1 LIIHRLKA
9 SAFKSIGDPISLE
22 LPEDGRIGILGPN
35 ESGKTTLLEA
45 IEYSLYGLRRGRA
58 AEESRENIV
67 TWGREEARLEIE
79 FTSGQERYL
88 LRRAFDIH
96 GGHKARLTP
105 IVDSKEDGAN
115 AISSLTEIE
124 TKIEQITG
132 MDRDSFTKLV
142 YVKQKDLDALKELA
156 KARREQ
162 LVNKVMG
169 IEVFDDAVAKA
180 KLDLTA
186 VEKDLEKR
194 QLELESVRRNAQA
207 YEEKLAQKN
216 RLETEITD
224 LRKHLQEK
232 DAELSTAQN
241 LLKGYDW
248 LSAYTSCRGLA
259 SSIEGQRSRIQQ
271 DIEAAADL
279 KRQMETYQNL
289 LAKFR
294 PEVEKLEHLR
304 TAFSTLQSRLEQ
316 SQSAVSSLRARE
328 NEVVIGA
335 GLTGK
340 ERELLIQDPQARK
353 QRQLVQFTLALV
365 LCVALIA
372 IAAFSRQFI
381 VGLLALL
388 CGMSAVKFY
397 RTYQKIDR
405 ILGSSAEIQ
414 AVKTQLADET
424 RRLHQVQEEIDSL
437 IAETDIKGLADADL
451 VLSGI
456 SNEIKQVTGQT
467 SIQAVDA
474 LRQNAHQRLR
484 ELDESDPSAKLQQLD
499 RQLAERTA
507 EIERLEEAK
516 PPSADNLQY
525 DKDQHEKAKQ
535 TVETL
540 RKEYGDFDGELRE
553 RLGTVSLL
561 EADLQRLIG
570 DFNRRPSLEADYKAL
585 DDRKKVLEL
594 VVHEL
599 GETSRELRGRVIPHA
614 SFIINQILPTL
625 TDGRYSQFEITEDL
639 KFKAYSGEAR
649 GYKEREVFSGG
660 TQDQF
665 LIALRLAF
673 TQSILDSRVMADKY
687 SLLMD
692 ECISSSDDQR
702 KQGIFE
708 ILQAMKK
715 TFSQIFII
723 AHEDISNFVDHYI
736 VLGRSQQGYTQI
748 RSKSW

>member
-1 LIIHRLKA
+1 VIIHRLKA

-22 LPEDGRIGILGPN
+22 LPEEGRIGILGPN

-58 AEESRENIV
+58 SEESRENMV
-67 TWGREEARLEIE
+67 TWGKEEARLEIE

-124 TKIEQITG
+124 AKIEQITG

-169 IEVFDDAVAKA
+169 IEIFDDAVAKA
-180 KLDLTA
+180 KLDFTEI
-186 VEKDLEKR
+186 EKDLEKR

-216 RLETEITD
+216 KLQTEIAD
-224 LRKHLQEK
+224 LRRRLQEK

-248 LSAYTSCRGLA
+248 LSTYTSSKGLA
-259 SSIEGQRSRIQQ
+259 SSIEGQRSRIEQ

-279 KRQMETYQNL
+279 KRQMETYQDL

-294 PEVEKLEHLR
+294 PEVERLERLR

-328 NEVVIGA
+328 NEVAIGA

-340 ERELLIQDPQARK
+340 ERELLSQDLQVGK
-353 QRQLVQFTLALV
+353 QRQLTQFALALV
-365 LCVALIA
+365 LSVALMA
-372 IAAFSRQFI
+372 IAAFFRQFI
-381 VGLLALL
+381 AGLLALL
-388 CGMSAVKFY
+388 CGVSAIKFY

-414 AVKTQLADET
+414 AVKTQLANET
-424 RRLHQVQEEIDSL
+424 RRLHQVQKEIDSL
-437 IAETDIKGLADADL
+437 TAETGIRGLADADL
-451 VLSGI
+451 VLSSI
-456 SNEIKQVTGQT
+456 SNEIKQATGQT

-474 LRQNAHQRLR
+474 LRQNVHQRLK

-499 RQLAERTA
+499 RQLAEKTA

-540 RKEYGDFDGELRE
+540 RKEYGDLDGELRE

-561 EADLQRLIG
+561 ETDLQRLVI
-570 DFNRRPSLEADYKAL
+570 DFDRRPSLEADYKAL
-585 DDRKKVLEL
+585 DDRRKVLEL
-594 VVHEL
+594 VVREL

>member
-1 LIIHRLKA
+1 VIIHRLKA
-9 SAFKSIGDPISLE
+9 SAFKGIGDPISLE
-22 LPEDGRIGILGPN
+22 LPEEGRIGILGPN

-45 IEYSLYGLRRGRA
+45 IEYSLYGLRRGGSP
-58 AEESRENIV
+58 EEGRENIV
-67 TWGREEARLEIE
+67 TWGRDEARLEIE

-88 LRRAFDIH
+88 LHRAFDIH
-96 GGHKARLTP
+96 GRHKARLTP
-105 IVDSKEDGAN
+105 IVDGKEDSAN

-124 TKIEQITG
+124 AKTEQITG

-169 IEVFDDAVAKA
+169 IEVFDDVSAKA
-180 KLDLTA
+180 KLDFTGI
-186 VEKDLEKR
+186 EKDLEKR
-194 QLELESVRRNAQA
+194 QFELESVRRNAQA
-207 YEEKLAQKN
+207 YEEKLGQKIK
-216 RLETEITD
+216 LQTETAD
-224 LRKHLQEK
+224 LRKRLQEK
-232 DAELSTAQN
+232 DAELSTAQY
-241 LLKGYDW
+241 LFKGYDW
-248 LSAYTSCRGLA
+248 LSAYTSGKGLLG
-259 SSIEGQRSRIQQ
+259 SIEGQRSRIQQ
-271 DIEAAADL
+271 DMEAAADL
-279 KRQMETYQNL
+279 KRQLVTYQNL
-289 LAKFR
+289 LARYK
-294 PEVEKLEHLR
+294 PEVEKLERLR
-304 TAFSTLQSRLEQ
+304 TALLALQDRLEQ
-316 SQSAVSSLRARE
+316 SQSMIASLGARE
-328 NEVVIGA
+328 NEVAIRV

-340 ERELLIQDPQARK
+340 ERELLSQDLQAGK
-353 QRQLVQFTLALV
+353 QRQLVQFALALV
-365 LCVALIA
+365 LSVALTA
-372 IAAFSRQFI
+372 IAAFSKQLI

-388 CGMSAVKFY
+388 CGASAIKFY
-397 RTYQKIDR
+397 RTHQKIDR
-405 ILGSSAEIQ
+405 TLSSSAEIQ
-414 AVKTQLADET
+414 AVKMQLAGET
-424 RRLHQVQEEIDSL
+424 RRLRQVQEEIDSL
-437 IAETDIKGLADADL
+437 TAETGIKSLADADMAL
-451 VLSGI
+451 TGI

-474 LRQNAHQRLR
+474 LRQNVHQRLK
-484 ELDESDPSAKLQQLD
+484 ELDESDPAAKLQQLD
-499 RQLAERTA
+499 RQLAEKTS
-507 EIERLEEAK
+507 EIERLEESK
-516 PPSADNLQY
+516 PSSADNLQY
-525 DKDQHEKAKQ
+525 DKDQHEKTKQ
-535 TVETL
+535 TVEAL
-540 RKEYGDFDGELRE
+540 RKECGDLDGELRE
-553 RLGTVSLL
+553 RIGTVSLL
-561 EADLQRLIG
+561 EADLQHLMG
-570 DFNRRPSLEADYKAL
+570 DFNRRPTLEADCKAL
-585 DDRKKVLEL
+585 DDRKRVLEH
-594 VVHEL
+594 VVREL

-639 KFKAYSGEAR
+639 KFKAYSSEAR

-708 ILQAMKK
+708 VLQAMKK

-736 VLGRSQQGYTQI
+736 VFGRSQQGYTQI

>member
-1 LIIHRLKA
+1 MIIHRLKA
-9 SAFKSIGDPISLE
+9 SAFKSIGDQISLE
-22 LPEDGRIGILGPN
+22 LPEEGRIGILGPN

-58 AEESRENIV
+58 AEENRENIV
-67 TWGREEARLEIE
+67 TWGKEEVRLEIE

-96 GGHKARLTP
+96 GGHKARLLP
-105 IVDSKEDGAN
+105 IVDGKEDSTN

-124 TKIEQITG
+124 AKIGQITG

-180 KLDLTA
+180 KLDFTEI
-186 VEKDLEKR
+186 EKDLEKR
-194 QLELESVRRNAQA
+194 QLELESVQRNAQA
-207 YEEKLAQKN
+207 YEEKSSQKN
-216 RLETEITD
+216 RLQTEIAD
-224 LRKHLQEK
+224 LRKLLQEK
-232 DAELSTAQN
+232 DAELGTTQN

-248 LSAYTSCRGLA
+248 LSSYASSKGLA
-259 SSIEGQRSRIQQ
+259 SSVEGQRSRIQQ
-271 DIEAAADL
+271 DVEAAADL

-289 LAKFR
+289 LVKFR
-294 PEVEKLEHLR
+294 PEVEKLERLR

-328 NEVVIGA
+328 NEVAIRA

-340 ERELLIQDPQARK
+340 EREFLTQDPQARK

-372 IAAFSRQFI
+372 IAAFSKQFI

-388 CGMSAVKFY
+388 CGISAVKFY

-405 ILGSSAEIQ
+405 ILGSSAEIR

-424 RRLHQVQEEIDSL
+424 RRLHQVQREIDSL
-437 IAETDIKGLADADL
+437 TAETGIKGLADADL

-474 LRQNAHQRLR
+474 LRQNVHQRLK
-484 ELDESDPSAKLQQLD
+484 ELAESDPAAKLQQLD
-499 RQLAERTA
+499 HQLAEKTA

-516 PPSADNLQY
+516 PLSADNLQY

-540 RKEYGDFDGELRE
+540 RKEYGDLDGELRE

-570 DFNRRPSLEADYKAL
+570 DFNRRPSLEADCKAL
-585 DDRKKVLEL
+585 GGRKKVLEL
-594 VVHEL
+594 VVREL

-708 ILQAMKK
+708 VLQAMKK
-715 TFSQIFII
+715 TFAQIFII

>member
-1 LIIHRLKA
+1 MIIHRLKS
-9 SAFKSIGDPISLE
+9 SAFKSIGDPIGLE
-22 LPEDGRIGILGPN
+22 LPEEGRIGILGPN

-45 IEYSLYGLRRGRA
+45 IEYSLYGLRRGA
-58 AEESRENIV
+58 APEEGRENIV
-67 TWGREEARLEIE
+67 TWGKEEAKLEIE

-96 GGHKARLTP
+96 GRHRARLTP
-105 IVDSKEDGAN
+105 IVDDKEDSAN
-115 AISSLTEIE
+115 ALNSLTEIE
-124 TKIEQITG
+124 AKIEQITG

-180 KLDLTA
+180 KLDLTT
-186 VEKDLEKR
+186 VKKDLEKK
-194 QLELESVRRNAQA
+194 QLELESVQGNAQA
-207 YEEKLAQKN
+207 YEEKLAQKTK
-216 RLETEITD
+216 LQTEIAE
-224 LRKHLQEK
+224 LGKRLQEK
-232 DAELSTAQN
+232 ETEFGVAES

-248 LSAYTSCRGLA
+248 LSAYTSSKGLV
-259 SSIEGQRSRIQQ
+259 SSIEGQRSRVRQ
-271 DIEAAADL
+271 DIEATADL

-289 LAKFR
+289 LAKYK
-294 PEVEKLEHLR
+294 PEVDKLERLR
-304 TAFSTLQSRLEQ
+304 TAFVTLQSRLEQ
-316 SQSAVSSLRARE
+316 SQSAVASLRARE
-328 NEVVIGA
+328 NEVAIRT
-335 GLTGK
+335 GLAGK
-340 ERELLIQDPQARK
+340 ERELLSQDLQAGK
-353 QRQLVQFTLALV
+353 QRQFAQFALALV

-372 IAAFSRQFI
+372 IAVSLKQFI

-388 CGMSAVKFY
+388 CGVLAIRFY
-397 RTYQKIDR
+397 LTYGKIDR
-405 ILGSSAEIQ
+405 ILSSSAEIQ
-414 AVKTQLADET
+414 AVKIQLGNET
-424 RRLHQVQEEIDSL
+424 RRLHQVQREIDSFA
-437 IAETDIKGLADADL
+437 AEAGVKSLEDIDL
-451 VLSGI
+451 VLSRI
-456 SNEIKQVTGQT
+456 SNEIGQVTGQA
-467 SIQAVDA
+467 SIQAIDA
-474 LRQNAHQRLR
+474 LRENVHQRLK
-484 ELDESDPSAKLQQLD
+484 EFEESDPVAKLELLD
-499 RQLAERTA
+499 RQLAEKTL
-507 EIERLEEAK
+507 EIGRLKETK
-516 PPSADNLQY
+516 PTSADNLQY
-525 DKDQHEKAKQ
+525 DKDRHEKAKQ

-540 RKEYGDFDGELRE
+540 RRECAHVDGDLRGK
-553 RLGTVSLL
+553 LGTADLL
-561 EADLQRLIG
+561 EADLQRLAA
-570 DFNRRPSLEADYKAL
+570 DFNRRPSLEAEYKAL
-585 DDRKKVLEL
+585 DGKMNVLEL
-594 VVHEL
+594 VVREL

-614 SFIINQILPTL
+614 SFIVNQILPTL

-708 ILQAMKK
+708 VLQAMKK

>member
-1 LIIHRLKA
+1 MIVHRFKA

-22 LPEDGRIGILGPN
+22 LPEEGRIGILGPN

-67 TWGREEARLEIE
+67 TWGKEEARLETE

-105 IVDSKEDGAN
+105 IVDGKEDSAN
-115 AISSLTEIE
+115 ALSSLTEIE
-124 TKIEQITG
+124 ARIEQITG

-180 KLDLTA
+180 KLGVIA

-207 YEEKLAQKN
+207 YEEKLAQKDK
-216 RLETEITD
+216 LQTEIVE
-224 LRKHLQEK
+224 LRKSLQEK
-232 DAELSTAQN
+232 DAELGAAEN

-248 LSAYTSCRGLA
+248 LSAYTSSKGLVD
-259 SSIEGQRSRIQQ
+259 STEGQRSRIQQ

-279 KRQMETYQNL
+279 RRQMETYRNL
-289 LAKFR
+289 LAKLG
-294 PEVEKLEHLR
+294 PEVEKLERLR
-304 TAFSTLQSRLEQ
+304 TAFLALQSRLEQ

-335 GLTGK
+335 GLSGK

-388 CGMSAVKFY
+388 CGVSAVKFY
-397 RTYQKIDR
+397 RTYQRIDR
-405 ILGSSAEIQ
+405 ILGSSAEIL

-424 RRLHQVQEEIDSL
+424 RRLHEVQREIDSL
-437 IAETDIKGLADADL
+437 TAETGIKGLADANL

-474 LRQNAHQRLR
+474 LRQNVHQRLK
-484 ELDESDPSAKLQQLD
+484 ELNESDPAAKLQQLD
-499 RQLAERTA
+499 RQLAEKTM
-507 EIERLEEAK
+507 EIERLEQAK
-516 PPSADNLQY
+516 PPSADKLQY
-525 DKDQHEKAKQ
+525 DKDQHETAKQ
-535 TVETL
+535 TVEAL
-540 RKEYGDFDGELRE
+540 RKGYGDLDGELRE
-553 RLGTVSLL
+553 RIGTVSLL
-561 EADLQRLIG
+561 EADLQRLMG
-570 DFNRRPSLEADYKAL
+570 DFNRRPSLEADYTAL

-639 KFKAYSGEAR
+639 RFKAYSGEAR
-649 GYKEREVFSGG
+649 SYKEREVFSGG

-673 TQSILDSRVMADKY
+673 TQSVLDSRVMADKY

-708 ILQAMKK
+708 VLQAMKK
-715 TFSQIFII
+715 TLSQIFII

>member
-22 LPEDGRIGILGPN
+22 LPEEGRIGILGPN

-67 TWGREEARLEIE
+67 TWGKEEVRLEIE

-88 LRRAFDIH
+88 LRRALDIH
-96 GGHKARLTP
+96 GGHKARLIP
-105 IVDSKEDGAN
+105 IVDGKENSAN
-115 AISSLTEIE
+115 AISSLTEIDA
-124 TKIEQITG
+124 KIGQITG

-169 IEVFDDAVAKA
+169 IDVFDDAIAKA
-180 KLDLTA
+180 KLDLTT
-186 VEKDLEKR
+186 VEKDLEKK
-194 QLELESVRRNAQA
+194 QLELESVQRNAQA

-216 RLETEITD
+216 KLQIEIAD
-224 LRKHLQEK
+224 LRKRLQEK
-232 DAELSTAQN
+232 DDELSTAQD

-248 LSAYTSCRGLA
+248 LSAYTSSKGLLG
-259 SSIEGQRSRIQQ
+259 SIEGQRSRIQQ

-279 KRQMETYQNL
+279 KRQLETYQSL
-289 LAKFR
+289 LAKYK
-294 PEVEKLEHLR
+294 PEVDKLEHLR
-304 TAFSTLQSRLEQ
+304 TAFLTLQSRLEQ
-316 SQSAVSSLRARE
+316 SQSAVASLRARG
-328 NEVVIGA
+328 NEVAIRT

-340 ERELLIQDPQARK
+340 ERELLSQDLQAGK
-353 QRQLVQFTLALV
+353 QRQLAQFALALV

-372 IAAFSRQFI
+372 IAMFFRQYI
-381 VGLLALL
+381 VGLFALL
-388 CGMSAVKFY
+388 CGVLAIRFY
-397 RTYQKIDR
+397 LTYGKIDK
-405 ILGSSAEIQ
+405 ILSSSTEIQ
-414 AVKTQLADET
+414 AVKIQLGNET
-424 RRLHQVQEEIDSL
+424 RRLHQVQGEIDSL
-437 IAETDIKGLADADL
+437 AVEAGVNSLEDVDL
-451 VLSGI
+451 VLSRI
-456 SNEIKQVTGQT
+456 SNEIRQVTGQA
-467 SIQAVDA
+467 SIQAIDA
-474 LRQNAHQRLR
+474 LRENVHQRLR
-484 ELDESDPSAKLQQLD
+484 ELEQSEPVAKLGQLD
-499 RQLAERTA
+499 RQLVEKTM
-507 EIERLEEAK
+507 EIERLEETK
-516 PPSADNLQY
+516 PASADNLQY
-525 DKDQHEKAKQ
+525 DKDHHEKAKQ
-535 TVETL
+535 AVETL
-540 RKEYGDFDGELRE
+540 RREYGDVDGDLRGK
-553 RLGTVSLL
+553 LGTVNLL
-561 EADLQRLIG
+561 EVDLQRLVA
-570 DFNRRPSLEADYKAL
+570 DFNHRPSLEAEYKAL
-585 DDRKKVLEL
+585 DDKMNVLEL
-594 VVHEL
+594 VVREL

-708 ILQAMKK
+708 VLQAMKK

>member
-22 LPEDGRIGILGPN
+22 LPEEGRIGILGPN

-45 IEYSLYGLRRGRA
+45 VEYSLYGLRRGRA

-67 TWGREEARLEIE
+67 TWGKEEARLEIE

-105 IVDSKEDGAN
+105 IVDSKEGRAN
-115 AISSLTEIE
+115 SISSLTEIE
-124 TKIEQITG
+124 AKIEQITG

-142 YVKQKDLDALKELA
+142 YVKQKDLDALRELA

-180 KLDLTA
+180 KLDFTEI
-186 VEKDLEKR
+186 EKDLEKR
-194 QLELESVRRNAQA
+194 QLELESVQRNAQA

-216 RLETEITD
+216 KLQTEITD
-224 LRKHLQEK
+224 LGNHLQEK
-232 DAELSTAQN
+232 DTELSTAQN

-248 LSAYTSCRGLA
+248 LSAYTSSKGLVG
-259 SSIEGQRSRIQQ
+259 SIMGQRSRIQQ
-271 DIEAAADL
+271 DTEAAAGL
-279 KRQMETYQNL
+279 KRQMETYHNL
-289 LAKFR
+289 LAEFR
-294 PEVEKLEHLR
+294 PEVERIDRLR
-304 TAFSTLQSRLEQ
+304 TTFSTLQSRLEQ
-316 SQSAVSSLRARE
+316 SQSAITSLRARE
-328 NEVVIGA
+328 NEVAIRA

-340 ERELLIQDPQARK
+340 EREFLTQDPQARK

-372 IAAFSRQFI
+372 VAAFSRQFI

-388 CGMSAVKFY
+388 CGMLAVKFY
-397 RTYQKIDR
+397 RTYRKIDR
-405 ILGSSAEIQ
+405 ILSSSAEIQ
-414 AVKTQLADET
+414 AFKTQLADET
-424 RRLHQVQEEIDSL
+424 RRLHEVQGEIDSL
-437 IAETDIKGLADADL
+437 NAETGIKGLADVDL

-456 SNEIKQVTGQT
+456 SDEIKRVTGQT

-474 LRQNAHQRLR
+474 LRQNVHERLK
-484 ELDESDPSAKLQQLD
+484 ELNESDPAAKLQQLD
-499 RQLAERTA
+499 RQLVEKTA
-507 EIERLEEAK
+507 EIGQLEEAK
-516 PPSADNLQY
+516 PSSADNLHY
-525 DKDQHEKAKQ
+525 DKDRHEKAKQ
-535 TVETL
+535 AVEAL
-540 RKEYGDFDGELRE
+540 RKEYAGLEGDLRE

-561 EADLQRLIG
+561 ETDLQRLIG
-570 DFNRRPSLEADYKAL
+570 DFNRRPSLEEDYKAL
-585 DDRKKVLEL
+585 DDKKDVLEL
-594 VVHEL
+594 VVREL

-639 KFKAYSGEAR
+639 RFKAYSGEAR
-649 GYKEREVFSGG
+649 SYKEREVFSGG

-673 TQSILDSRVMADKY
+673 TQSILDSRVMADRY

-708 ILQAMKK
+708 VLQAMKK

-736 VLGRSQQGYTQI
+736 VLGRSQQGYTQL

>member
-1 LIIHRLKA
+1 VIIHRLKA

-22 LPEDGRIGILGPN
+22 LPEEGRIGILGPN

-58 AEESRENIV
+58 VEESRENMV
-67 TWGREEARLEIE
+67 TWGKEEASLEIE

-115 AISSLTEIE
+115 SISSLTEIE
-124 TKIEQITG
+124 AKIEQITG

-180 KLDLTA
+180 KLDFTEI
-186 VEKDLEKR
+186 EKDLEKK

-216 RLETEITD
+216 RLETEIAD
-224 LRKHLQEK
+224 LRKRLQEK
-232 DAELSTAQN
+232 DAELGAAEN

-248 LSAYTSCRGLA
+248 LSAYTSSKGLVG
-259 SSIEGQRSRIQQ
+259 SIEGQRSRIQL
-271 DIEAAADL
+271 DTEAAADL

-294 PEVEKLEHLR
+294 PEVEKLERLR
-304 TAFSTLQSRLEQ
+304 TVFSTLQSRLEQ
-316 SQSAVSSLRARE
+316 SQSAVSSLRTRE

-353 QRQLVQFTLALV
+353 QRHLVQFTLALV

-388 CGMSAVKFY
+388 CGLSAVKFY
-397 RTYQKIDR
+397 HTYQKIDR
-405 ILGSSAEIQ
+405 TLSSSAEIQ

-424 RRLHQVQEEIDSL
+424 RRLHQVQKEIDSL
-437 IAETDIKGLADADL
+437 TVETGIKGLADADL

-456 SNEIKQVTGQT
+456 SSEIKQVTGQT

-474 LRQNAHQRLR
+474 LRQNVHQRLK
-484 ELDESDPSAKLQQLD
+484 ELDESDPTAKLQQLD
-499 RQLAERTA
+499 RQLAEKTA

-540 RKEYGDFDGELRE
+540 RKECGDLDGELRE
-553 RLGTVSLL
+553 RHGTVSLL
-561 EADLQRLIG
+561 ETDLQRLIG

-585 DDRKKVLEL
+585 DDKKKVLEL
-594 VVHEL
+594 VVREL

-639 KFKAYSGEAR
+639 KFKAYSSEAR

-708 ILQAMKK
+708 VLQAMKK

-736 VLGRSQQGYTQI
+736 ILGRNQQGYTQI